1 MEKAICQPGTFAGRD
16 RGLSVNPMQSLP
28 VQHGDKK
35 WLKAR
40 LVLRRRSGDSGP
52 ACLRPLVH
60 RKIIFYKTIEGRQK
74 MAETKQ
80 GEQQD
85 QSRIKTLVI
94 LTTDSAGKG
103 NDDLG
108 RNIVTNFIKTMKE
121 MGDDLWRLVLLNGG
135 VKLAVEGA
143 EVLPQLQALAHEGLD
158 ILVCEGC
165 LKTFGLLEKKRVGEV
180 TNMLD
185 IVTSMQVA
193 EKVIS
198 FA

>member
-1 MEKAICQPGTFAGRD
+1 
-16 RGLSVNPMQSLP
+16 
-28 VQHGDKK
+28 
-35 WLKAR
+35 
-40 LVLRRRSGDSGP
+40 
-52 ACLRPLVH
+52 
-60 RKIIFYKTIEGRQK
+60 

-85 QSRIKTLVI
+85 QTRMKTLVI
-94 LTTDSAGKG
+94 LTTDSVGKG

-143 EVLPQLQALAHEGLD
+143 EVLPQLQALAREGLD
-158 ILVCEGC
+158 IQVCGRC
-165 LKTFGLLEKKRVGEV
+165 LETFGLLEKKRVGEV